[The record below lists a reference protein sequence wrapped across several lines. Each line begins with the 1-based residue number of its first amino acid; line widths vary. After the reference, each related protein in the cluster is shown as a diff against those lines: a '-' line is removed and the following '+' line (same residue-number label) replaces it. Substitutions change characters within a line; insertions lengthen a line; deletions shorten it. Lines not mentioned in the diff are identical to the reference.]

1 MAKATDL
8 CHRCDDLF
16 LTGLFSLLEKFLD
29 QTMEEAIAEISLA
42 GEIKGALL
50 GEDEAF
56 KSILD
61 LVVLYERGIWNKAL
75 EIAWADYNLD
85 EVEVMPYYLEA
96 LELADMAWK

>member
-8 CHRCDDLF
+8 CHRCADLF

-85 EVEVMPYYLEA
+85 EVEAMPYYLEA